1 MCSRVLEPF
10 HLWYY
15 CTLPGYD
22 ASVSV
27 CNATAAW
34 RTPLLLFTCIVARC
48 GLTRFPSAQSR
59 VRCPYVFLCGIRYS
73 QYLCHAHPAHSILP
87 PLPLHQYCQHR
98 ADTRPLLLYRTSCTP
113 RWQHILLRCSRR
125 TSICLAT
132 DGTRGSAAR
141 SLHPTAGAAFRQ
153 RAILR
158 IARLHGGP
166 VDRFTHK
173 FYCSFDFGTLL

>member
-34 RTPLLLFTCIVARC
+34 RAPLLLFTCIVARC

-98 ADTRPLLLYRTSCTP
+98 ADLPSIPHRTPTTP
-113 RWQHILLRCSRR
+113 PFALQDLMYASPATHLAAMQPAYQHLPCYGWDAGFGGKIPTPYSRGGVPA
-125 TSICLAT
+125 TSNPAYCA
-132 DGTRGSAAR
+132 S
-141 SLHPTAGAAFRQ
+141 PWGA
-153 RAILR
+153 
-158 IARLHGGP
+158 
-166 VDRFTHK
+166 
-173 FYCSFDFGTLL
+173 C